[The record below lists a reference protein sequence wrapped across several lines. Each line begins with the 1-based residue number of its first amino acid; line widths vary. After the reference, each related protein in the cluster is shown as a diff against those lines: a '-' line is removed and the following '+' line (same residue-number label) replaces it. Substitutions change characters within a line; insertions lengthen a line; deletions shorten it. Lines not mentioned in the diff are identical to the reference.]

1 MSISINCCNKI
12 LPLLIVTFAAFF
24 LQNVNSEEITE
35 KQDKIFGKE
44 LYAYQKNAIDKIFDK
59 LKNHPDRYNLLYQLP
74 TGGGKTVIFSE
85 ITRRFIHET
94 GKKVLILTHRVELCG
109 QTSQMLNEFGVVNKV
124 INSEVKEL
132 PVPND
137 FMCFVAMVETLN
149 NRLRDKILDLEN
161 IGLMIVD
168 EAHYN
173 SFRKLFKFYEKGVML
188 GVTATPLSSNINL
201 PMNEVYDELVVG
213 ESISSLINMGFLA
226 RATTYSYHVGLSSLK
241 IGINGDYTVSSS
253 ERLYNTHVMQDKLL
267 AAYKD
272 QSLGKKTLIFNNGIH
287 TSQYVY
293 ETFRQAGFEIRHL
306 DNTHT
311 AGERR
316 KILDWFR
323 EKPDAILTSV
333 SILTTGFDE
342 PTVQSIVLN
351 RATRS
356 LTLYFQMIGRGS
368 RIIPGKNEFT
378 VIDLGNNLSRF
389 GLWEDEVDWTAVFRN
404 PEAYL
409 LNLRSDEEIE
419 LQYRYEMP
427 EELRAKFIK
436 SEIIDFD
443 IKEAHKD
450 ALRQKQRPKIV
461 IENSI
466 EQHVKMCVENSSD
479 IEGALSL
486 AQLLKE
492 EIDFRVRVYTRCLG
506 KASQSYVSWLQDDYC
521 RKMKQ
526 QIVRFGSPIVAV
538 HLEED
543 SEPLD
548 ILSTNAAPKIQEEIK
563 PDLNT
568 DL

>member
-1 MSISINCCNKI
+1 MDI
-12 LPLLIVTFAAFF
+12 
-24 LQNVNSEEITE
+24 QEIQE
-35 KQDKIFGKE
+35 KQDNSFGKQ
-44 LYAYQKNAIDKIFDK
+44 LYAYQQAAIDKIFER
-59 LKNHPDRYNLLYQLP
+59 LNNHHERYNLLYQLP

-85 ITRRFIHET
+85 IARRYIKET
-94 GKKVLILTHRVELCG
+94 GKKVLILTHRVELCA

-149 NRLRDKILDLEN
+149 NRLRDKILDLDN

-188 GVTATPLSSNINL
+188 GVTATPLSSNIKL
-201 PMNEVYDELVVG
+201 PMNEVYDELIVG
-213 ESISSLINMGFLA
+213 ESIGSLINMGFLS
-226 RATTYSYHVGLSSLK
+226 RATTYSYHVGLTSLK

-272 QSLGKKTLIFNNGIH
+272 QCLGKKTLIFNNGIH

-293 ETFRQAGFEIRHL
+293 ESFKQAGFDIRHL

-311 AGERR
+311 ASERR

-342 PTVQSIVLN
+342 PTVESIILN

-368 RIIPGKNEFT
+368 RVIPGKKEFT

-389 GLWEDEVDWTAVFRN
+389 GLWEDEVDWAAVFRN

-427 EELRAKFIK
+427 EELRARFSK
-436 SEIIDFD
+436 SEVIDFD
-443 IKEAHKD
+443 IKEAHKE
-450 ALRQKQRPKIV
+450 ALREKQRPKIV
-461 IENSI
+461 IEQSI
-466 EQHVKMCVENSSD
+466 EQHVKICVENSSD
-479 IEGALSL
+479 IEGALEL

-506 KASQSYVSWLQDDYC
+506 KASQSYVTWLQDDYY
-521 RKMKQ
+521 RKLKQ
-526 QIVRFGSPIVAV
+526 QIVRFGSHVVDV
-538 HLEED
+538 HVEEIMEEP
-543 SEPLD
+543 EPLD
-548 ILSTNAAPKIQEEIK
+548 ILSTNGPDEIQEEQ
-563 PDLNT
+563 NT
-568 DL
+568 ES